1 MFLLSYEMIKLTK
14 ISSKQRFG
22 RVRRNNTCSCL
33 KSILS
38 YKTSQ
43 VYYTIE
49 IVYF

>member
-1 MFLLSYEMIKLTK
+1 MFLLLYGMIKLTE

-22 RVRRNNTCSCL
+22 RVRRNNTCSYL
-33 KSILS
+33 ESILS

-43 VYYTIE
+43 VYYAIE